1 MFGGSRQSVTEPA
14 QDPRVPDRHRPTRRA
29 VLRLALGMGLVLP
42 FVKAGAAAEADPRG
56 ARPREGDRFVFATG
70 ARQGHVVAPSDLL
83 IGGPPVIVYPA
94 DAETGVVKGGS
105 RLNEVLLIRLESDAL
120 APETR
125 PYAPE
130 GIVAYSAICTHEGCE
145 VSAWRAE
152 AKILECPCHASLFD
166 PRDSARVVS
175 GPARKRLSRL
185 PLKIVDGA
193 LVAGGGFSGRVGFQP
208 G

>member
-1 MFGGSRQSVTEPA
+1 
-14 QDPRVPDRHRPTRRA
+14 
-29 VLRLALGMGLVLP
+29 MGLVLP
-42 FVKAGAAAEADPRG
+42 LVKAGAAEEADPRS

-70 ARQGHVVAPSDLL
+70 ERQGKAVAPSDLL
-83 IGGPPVIVYPA
+83 VGGPPVIVYPA
-94 DAETGVVKGGS
+94 DADTGLVKDAS
-105 RLNEVLLIRLESDAL
+105 RLNEVLLIRFEPEDL
-120 APETR
+120 APGTR

-152 AKILECPCHASLFD
+152 AKTLECPCHASLFD
-166 PRDSARVVS
+166 PRDGARVVS

-185 PLKIVDGA
+185 PLKIVGGA